1 MRKSFI
7 SGNIAIAEGA
17 ITAGMRFFA
26 GYPITPASD
35 IMEYLAERL
44 PEIGGVVTQF
54 EDEIASINAVV
65 GASWAGVKSMTATSG
80 PGFSLMLEALGLAVI
95 TETPLV
101 VVDVMRAGPSTGVP
115 TKTSQSD
122 VMQVRY
128 GAHGDYVIPV
138 FVPWSAQEAYDLTIK
153 AFNVAES
160 LRTPVILL
168 SDAVIAHLWESVLLA
183 EPGEVEVINRKKP
196 SSPPD
201 EYLPYKPDNDL
212 VPPMATFGEGYNVI
226 VESLIHDERGFY
238 RQDREAYRNLVK
250 RIVNKVL
257 SRVDSL
263 FEVEAYYG
271 DDYKYLLVS
280 FGSTARSALA
290 AARILRKSGI
300 KASLLRLKTLSPLK
314 LETLRKYCDEAEKI
328 FVVENN
334 MGKLVHDV
342 ERAAENDKVI
352 SLPLLDL
359 EIPEPKDIVEGVRKW
374 L

>member
-138 FVPWSAQEAYDLTIK
+138 FAPWSAQEAYDLTIK

>member
-1 MRKSFI
+1 
-7 SGNIAIAEGA
+7 
-17 ITAGMRFFA
+17 
-26 GYPITPASD
+26 
-35 IMEYLAERL
+35 
-44 PEIGGVVTQF
+44 
-54 EDEIASINAVV
+54 
-65 GASWAGVKSMTATSG
+65 
-80 PGFSLMLEALGLAVI
+80 MLEALGLAVI

-138 FVPWSAQEAYDLTIK
+138 FAPWSAQEAYDLTIK
-153 AFNVAES
+153 VFNVAES

-238 RQDREAYRNLVK
+238 KQDREAYRNLVK

-300 KASLLRLKTLSPLK
+300 KAGLLRLKTLSPLK

>member
-138 FVPWSAQEAYDLTIK
+138 FAPWSAQEAYDLTIK

-168 SDAVIAHLWESVLLA
+168 SDAVIAHLWESVFLA

-300 KASLLRLKTLSPLK
+300 KVGLLRLKTLSPLK
-314 LETLRKYCDEAEKI
+314 LEALRKYCDEAEKI

>member
-138 FVPWSAQEAYDLTIK
+138 FAPWSAQEAYDLTIK

-300 KASLLRLKTLSPLK
+300 KAGLLRLKTLSPLK
-314 LETLRKYCDEAEKI
+314 LETLRRYCDEAEKI